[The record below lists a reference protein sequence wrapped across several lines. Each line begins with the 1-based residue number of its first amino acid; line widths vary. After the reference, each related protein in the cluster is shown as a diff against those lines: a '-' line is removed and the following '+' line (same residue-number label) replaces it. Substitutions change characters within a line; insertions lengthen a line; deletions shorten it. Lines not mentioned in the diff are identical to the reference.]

1 MPSWNA
7 VHSEHVL
14 SAMGECD
21 QLGQDEFLSRHGFQR
36 AKSHVLWHKGRGYDS
51 KAVLGVAHGYATGTV
66 ATPDEFAGT
75 ADEAA
80 KRLTHL
86 GFDIEPTGDPVEDEV
101 AEPVSDESMRA
112 QWAVAAREHL
122 AEAAK
127 QYGALVT
134 FKELAEHVQATTG
147 LRTRKLAHNWIGDVL
162 NRVAV
167 DSAARNEPLLS
178 ALCVNA
184 AGSVGEGY
192 AVTIKSVLGET
203 PADGDDH
210 AAQQRFECYKFFGAT
225 MPVGGGFPALSPK
238 LTTARNR
245 DAKARM
251 LARPIPVCP
260 NCQIAV
266 PASGIC
272 DNCD

>member
-21 QLGQDEFLSRHGFQR
+21 ELGDDEFLSRHGFTR
-36 AKSHVLWHKGRGYDS
+36 AKSYVLWHKGRAYDS
-51 KAVLGVAHGYATGTV
+51 KAILGVAHGYATGTV
-66 ATPDEFAGT
+66 AAADEFTGDN
-75 ADEAA
+75 DEAA
-80 KRLTHL
+80 KKLTHL
-86 GFDIEPTGDPVEDEV
+86 GFDIEPTGDVVD
-101 AEPVSDESMRA
+101 AEADPVSDESMRA
-112 QWAVAAREHL
+112 QWAEAAREHL
-122 AEAAK
+122 IAAAK

-134 FKELAEHVQATTG
+134 FKDLAEHVQAATG

-162 NRVAV
+162 KRVAL
-167 DSAARNEPLLS
+167 DSAARQEPLVS

-192 AVTIKSVLGET
+192 ATTVQLVLGET
-203 PADGDDH
+203 PADADDH
-210 AAQQRFECYKFFGAT
+210 AAQQRFECYRFFGAT
-225 MPVGGGFPALSPK
+225 MPSGGGFPALSPK

-245 DAKARM
+245 EAKARM
-251 LARPIPVCP
+251 LARPIAVCP
-260 NCQIAV
+260 RCQIAV